1 MPFNERVRAWC
12 QPVSAYESALYG
24 QVYVRFDRLCG
35 VVVADKDY
43 PQRAAYG
50 LINQFLGEYDEA
62 NKGKWKEE
70 KKDVNEEPLYLS
82 ADLKKWQKPEEAD
95 KMMKIQKNL
104 DDIKNVMH
112 KNIEQVLTRGQK
124 LEDLMERSDD
134 LSAASKQFY
143 KQAKKTNQCCKMY

>member
-1 MPFNERVRAWC
+1 MHTVTYA
-12 QPVSAYESALYG
+12 VSVVFY
-24 QVYVRFDRLCG
+24 QVYVRFDSLCG

-43 PQRAAYG
+43 PQRAAFG
-50 LINQFLGEYDEA
+50 LINQFLDEYMNA

-70 KKDVNEEPLYLS
+70 KKDVHEEPVYLTQ
-82 ADLKKWQKPEEAD
+82 AIQKWQNPEDAD

-104 DDIKNVMH
+104 DEIKNVMH

-124 LEDLMERSDD
+124 LDDLMEKSDD